1 MKPADKLARREARLA
16 ERLKAN
22 LARRKDQARSREPDA
37 PIPLTSIPPHPDPLP
52 KGEREKNRAEK
63 ENPSS

>member
-1 MKPADKLARREARLA
+1 MKPADKTARREARLA

-22 LARRKDQARSREPDA
+22 LARRKDQARSREGKDGAAARPA
-37 PIPLTSIPPHPDPLP
+37 TSLLRGSPRD
-52 KGEREKNRAEK
+52 EEK